1 MTTTVSSLNPSGS
14 RKLEIINSPQQ
25 MQQRCLALRAA
36 GKSIAFVPT
45 MGYLHEGHLSLLREG
60 RQRGDILILSI
71 FVNPTQFGQGED
83 FASYPRELERDAALA
98 ESAGTD
104 IIFAPEAGTMYPR
117 GYATYVDV
125 EGLTDTL
132 CGASRPGHFRGVTTV
147 VCKLF
152 TLVQPHI
159 ALFGQK
165 DFQQLAV
172 IRRMTEDLNLP
183 VQILGMPIVREAD
196 GLAMSSRNVY
206 LSADQRQQ
214 ALVLVRAIASAK
226 QLVQGGETDAAA
238 ILTRIRQLIDA
249 MPEAR
254 IDYLQICHQTSLRQ
268 QQRVD
273 ADSVLLL
280 AVYIGTT
287 RLIDNSILLAGADGR
302 P

>member
-36 GKSIAFVPT
+36 GKTIAFVPT

-214 ALVLVRAIASAK
+214 ALELFRAISSAK

>member
-36 GKSIAFVPT
+36 GKTIAFVPT

>member
-1 MTTTVSSLNPSGS
+1 
-14 RKLEIINSPQQ
+14 
-25 MQQRCLALRAA
+25 
-36 GKSIAFVPT
+36 